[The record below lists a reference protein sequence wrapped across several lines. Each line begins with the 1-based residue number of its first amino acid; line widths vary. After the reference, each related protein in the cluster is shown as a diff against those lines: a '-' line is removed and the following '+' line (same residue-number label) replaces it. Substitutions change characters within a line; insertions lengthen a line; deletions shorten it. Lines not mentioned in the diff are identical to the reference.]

1 MILSLDESG
10 GLRLGNP
17 PELLPGFVIS
27 ASIGGELVFDSSALD
42 GVSGQKYKL
51 KGWKDADVVISMKLA
66 GSGNKTRDD
75 YLQEIVSKFKAS
87 DSDGAP
93 IVYTLDF
100 PQARAW
106 KITRVFF
113 SNLSTR
119 QTGGKQEYQVELSFI
134 EYKPEVATIQKKKQE
149 QTQNSNR
156 YEIPTFPDAF
166 TPVEEIKIEKIQL
179 SIGGGL

>member
-17 PELLPGFVIS
+17 PELLPGFVTS

-42 GVSGQKYKL
+42 GVSSQKYKL
-51 KGWKDADVVISMKLA
+51 KGWKDSDVIISLTLTSSK
-66 GSGNKTRDD
+66 NKTRDE

-93 IVYTLDF
+93 IVYTIDF

-113 SNLSTR
+113 SNLRTK
-119 QTGGKQEYQVELSFI
+119 QNGGKQEYQVDLSFT
-134 EYKPEVATIQKKKQE
+134 EYIPEVATIQKKKQE
-149 QTQNSNR
+149 QIQNSNR
-156 YEIPTFPDAF
+156 YEIPTFPDAY